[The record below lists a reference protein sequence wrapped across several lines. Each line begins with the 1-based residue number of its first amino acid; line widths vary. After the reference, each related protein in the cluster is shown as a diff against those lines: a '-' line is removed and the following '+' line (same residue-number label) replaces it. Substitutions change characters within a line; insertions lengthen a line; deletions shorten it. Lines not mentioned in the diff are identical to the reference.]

1 MRESIILLIFGG
13 IFLLVGVIVFAQTM
27 MKRKKCSGVT
37 TGVVK
42 EVTTDREVQ
51 KDSNGIHSKV
61 VFYTIVEYTVGEQ
74 KYIQKS
80 LTGSTANAH
89 YVGEQIEIHYNP
101 ENPIKS
107 YWGTSNFLG
116 LFTGTIFGLVGL
128 GIMIVSMFIK

>member
-1 MRESIILLIFGG
+1 MKESIILLIFGG

-51 KDSNGIHSKV
+51 RDSNGIHSKV
-61 VFYTIVEYTVGEQ
+61 VFHTIVEYTVGEQ
-74 KYIQKS
+74 NYIQRS
-80 LTGSTANAH
+80 SSGSTANAH
-89 YVGEQIEIHYNP
+89 YVGEQIEVHYDP

-107 YWGTSNFLG
+107 YWGTSDFLG
-116 LFTGTIFGLVGL
+116 LFTGIIFGLVGL
-128 GIMIVSMFIK
+128 GIMIVSIFIK